1 MKKKIIIALLLCIPF
16 ISILLVVIFRGIL
29 MPTNEEIIKNLK
41 QIKYYETEVE
51 YIIKNSRGEEREDTT
66 QYYSKE
72 DGVRVEFGKE
82 RVKIYKKDGIK
93 VIDNVANNEYVI
105 DNSMDIVHSLA
116 FMNKILSFPVK
127 GETVKEGQEE
137 WGNKI
142 YIQAD
147 IELFLE
153 NRYFNT
159 ARIFIDKKDKS
170 PIGIIIYDKDGVDT
184 VRIIY
189 KDFKKLKEID
199 ETLL

>member
-1 MKKKIIIALLLCIPF
+1 
-16 ISILLVVIFRGIL
+16 

>member
-51 YIIKNSRGEEREDTT
+51 YIIKNSRGEERENTT

-93 VIDNVANNEYVI
+93 VIDNVANNEYII

-116 FMNKILSFPVK
+116 FINKILSFPVK

>member
-51 YIIKNSRGEEREDTT
+51 YIIKNSRGEERENTT

-105 DNSMDIVHSLA
+105 DNSMDIVHPLA
-116 FMNKILSFPVK
+116 FINKILSFPVK

-137 WGNKI
+137 WGDKI